1 MAEQL
6 DTLIERINQLEIQSS
21 YQENTI
27 QTLNETIGQQHLDIQ
42 ALQNQLSVLSEYLK
56 GLKHQFDS
64 GIKMPNEETPPPHY

>member
-27 QTLNETIGQQHLDIQ
+27 QTLNETIG
-42 ALQNQLSVLSEYLK
+42 
-56 GLKHQFDS
+56 
-64 GIKMPNEETPPPHY
+64 